1 MSSLSVQGRITL
13 IAGCCLLAS
22 AGALVASSL
31 FSAANMQDQVLT
43 STTAEAQSAAE
54 NWMKAMGSEQ
64 AAKVT
69 SYLDEAYFRATL
81 LGQGILF
88 QRKNAADNFGS
99 SETLRTAVNQQLHD
113 AAASSDNLLGVYAV
127 FEPDQLDGEDSNYHG
142 SSALGSNDQG
152 RFSTYWARVDG
163 KIEPEVQNESV
174 LADESPTAAGG
185 VENEWYRC
193 SIRSKA
199 LCLLEPY
206 LDDVGSQK
214 VLMTSVTVP
223 LLEQEKL
230 LGMVG
235 VDISL
240 TALQSLVKEMDQEL
254 YEGQG
259 KVLLVSSQGR
269 VAGVDGFDV
278 TLGSP
283 LGQQQYQTL
292 AGELQGWLGQGQIS
306 SRWSPDGTL
315 LQTFVPVKMRGTE
328 QKWGIYIELPRSV
341 VLASALQLQDDLSG
355 QASRSVMTQ
364 LLIGGLISAV
374 ALICIWLMAHQ
385 IVAPIRAVVA
395 RLKDIASGEGDL
407 TQRIELRRDD
417 EIGELAKW
425 FNSFLNKL
433 QSTISQVIDTV
444 AGTRAS
450 AEQAAS
456 VAERTSAGMQA
467 QYQEVDLVATA
478 FEELSATALQVA
490 GNANSAV
497 AAANQADTAAQE
509 GKYVVAD
516 TQEAM
521 RKLMAVISDA
531 KPVVEHLSANSENIN
546 DILVVIQGIAEQ
558 TNLLALNAAI
568 EAARAGEQG
577 RGFAVVADEVR
588 NLAGRTQN
596 AIVEIQTL
604 IGQLQSGTEAVVK
617 AIMTGH
623 SQADLTLTKVDL
635 SVSVLEQII
644 HAVATIHQMN
654 EQIAR
659 AAQEQSGVADE
670 INRNVSNIRDV
681 SHTIRAE
688 AASSAENGRELSA
701 LADKQQQLVGQ
712 FKV

>member
-69 SYLDEAYFRATL
+69 SYLDEAYFRVTL

-283 LGQQQYQTL
+283 LGQQYQTL

>member
-283 LGQQQYQTL
+283 LGQQYQTL
-292 AGELQGWLGQGQIS
+292 AGELKSWLGQGQIS

-341 VLASALQLQDDLSG
+341 VLASALQLQEDLSG

>member
-278 TLGSP
+278 TLGSS
-283 LGQQQYQTL
+283 LGQQYQTL

-306 SRWSPDGTL
+306 SRWSPDCTL

-341 VLASALQLQDDLSG
+341 VLASALQLQEDLSG
-355 QASRSVMTQ
+355 QANRSVMTQ

>member
-31 FSAANMQDQVLT
+31 FSAASMQDQVLT

-259 KVLLVSSQGR
+259 KVLLVSSQGHI
-269 VAGVDGFDV
+269 AGVDGFDV

-283 LGQQQYQTL
+283 LGQQYQTL

-355 QASRSVMTQ
+355 QANRSVMTQ
-364 LLIGGLISAV
+364 LIIGGLISAV

-531 KPVVEHLSANSENIN
+531 KPVVEHLSDNSENIN

>member
-13 IAGCCLLAS
+13 IAGCCLVAS

-174 LADESPTAAGG
+174 LADQSPTVAGG

-283 LGQQQYQTL
+283 LGQQYQTL
-292 AGELQGWLGQGQIS
+292 AGELLGWLGQGQVS

-341 VLASALQLQDDLSG
+341 VLASALQLQDELSG

>member
-174 LADESPTAAGG
+174 LADQSPTAAGG

-283 LGQQQYQTL
+283 LGQQYQTL

-341 VLASALQLQDDLSG
+341 VLASALQLQEDLSG

>member
-283 LGQQQYQTL
+283 LGQQYQTL
-292 AGELQGWLGQGQIS
+292 AGELKSWLGQGQIS
-306 SRWSPDGTL
+306 SHWSPDGTL

>member
-283 LGQQQYQTL
+283 LGQQYQTL
-292 AGELQGWLGQGQIS
+292 AGELNSWLGQGQVS

-374 ALICIWLMAHQ
+374 ALTCIWLMAHQ

>member
-174 LADESPTAAGG
+174 LADESPTGAGG

-283 LGQQQYQTL
+283 LGQQYQTL

-306 SRWSPDGTL
+306 SRWSPDGAL

-355 QASRSVMTQ
+355 QANRSVMTQ

>member
-1 MSSLSVQGRITL
+1 
-13 IAGCCLLAS
+13 
-22 AGALVASSL
+22 
-31 FSAANMQDQVLT
+31 
-43 STTAEAQSAAE
+43 
-54 NWMKAMGSEQ
+54 
-64 AAKVT
+64 
-69 SYLDEAYFRATL
+69 
-81 LGQGILF
+81 
-88 QRKNAADNFGS
+88 
-99 SETLRTAVNQQLHD
+99 
-113 AAASSDNLLGVYAV
+113 
-127 FEPDQLDGEDSNYHG
+127 
-142 SSALGSNDQG
+142 
-152 RFSTYWARVDG
+152 
-163 KIEPEVQNESV
+163 
-174 LADESPTAAGG
+174 
-185 VENEWYRC
+185 
-193 SIRSKA
+193 
-199 LCLLEPY
+199 
-206 LDDVGSQK
+206 
-214 VLMTSVTVP
+214 
-223 LLEQEKL
+223 
-230 LGMVG
+230 
-235 VDISL
+235 
-240 TALQSLVKEMDQEL
+240 
-254 YEGQG
+254 
-259 KVLLVSSQGR
+259 
-269 VAGVDGFDV
+269 
-278 TLGSP
+278 
-283 LGQQQYQTL
+283 
-292 AGELQGWLGQGQIS
+292 
-306 SRWSPDGTL
+306 
-315 LQTFVPVKMRGTE
+315 
-328 QKWGIYIELPRSV
+328 
-341 VLASALQLQDDLSG
+341 
-355 QASRSVMTQ
+355 
-364 LLIGGLISAV
+364 
-374 ALICIWLMAHQ
+374 
-385 IVAPIRAVVA
+385 
-395 RLKDIASGEGDL
+395 
-407 TQRIELRRDD
+407 
-417 EIGELAKW
+417 KW

-450 AEQAAS
+450 AEQAAQ

-497 AAANQADTAAQE
+497 AAANQADTSAQE

-531 KPVVEHLSANSENIN
+531 KPVVERLAANSDNIN

-604 IGQLQSGTEAVVK
+604 TGQLQSGTEAVVK

-623 SQADLTLTKVDL
+623 SQADVTLTKVDL

-688 AASSAENGRELSA
+688 AATSAENGRELSA

>member
-31 FSAANMQDQVLT
+31 YSAARMQDQVLT
-43 STTAEAQSAAE
+43 STTEEAQRSAE

-69 SYLDEAYFRATL
+69 SYLDEAYFRTTL
-81 LGQGILF
+81 LAQSILF

-99 SETLRTAVNQQLHD
+99 SEALRGAVNQQLHD
-113 AAASSDNLLGVYAV
+113 AAAASANLLGVYAV

-142 SSALGSNDQG
+142 SGELGANDKG

-163 KIEPEVQNESV
+163 KIEAEVQDESV

-185 VENEWYRC
+185 VENDWYRC

-223 LLEQEKL
+223 LLEQETL

-240 TALQSLVKEMDQEL
+240 ATLQSLVKEMDQAL
-254 YEGQG
+254 YDGQG
-259 KVLLVSSQGR
+259 KVLLVSHEGR
-269 VAGVDGFDV
+269 AAGVDGFDV

-283 LGQQQYQTL
+283 LGQQYQAL
-292 AGELQGWLGQGQIS
+292 AGDLKGWIGQGQTMT
-306 SRWSPDGTL
+306 RWSPDGTL
-315 LQTFVPVKMRGTE
+315 LQTFVPVSMRGTE
-328 QKWGIYIELPRSV
+328 HKWGIYIELPRTV
-341 VLASALQLQDDLSG
+341 VLASARQLQDELSS
-355 QASRSVMTQ
+355 QANGSVVTQ
-364 LLIGGLISAV
+364 LVIGGVISVV
-374 ALICIWLMAHQ
+374 ALLCIWLMARQ

-395 RLKDIASGEGDL
+395 RLKDIATGEGDL
-407 TQRIELRRDD
+407 TQRIDLHRDD

-450 AEQAAS
+450 AEQAAQ

-497 AAANQADTAAQE
+497 AAANQADTSAQE

-531 KPVVEHLSANSENIN
+531 KPVVERLAANSDNIN

-623 SQADLTLTKVDL
+623 SQADVTLTKVDL

-688 AASSAENGRELSA
+688 AATSAENGRELSA

>member
-1 MSSLSVQGRITL
+1 
-13 IAGCCLLAS
+13 
-22 AGALVASSL
+22 
-31 FSAANMQDQVLT
+31 MQDQVLT

-99 SETLRTAVNQQLHD
+99 SESLRTAVNQQLHD
-113 AAASSDNLLGVYAV
+113 AAASSDHLLGVYAV

-163 KIEPEVQNESV
+163 KIEPEVQDESV

-223 LLEQEKL
+223 LLEQDKL

-283 LGQQQYQTL
+283 LGQQYQTL
-292 AGELQGWLGQGQIS
+292 TAALQGWLGQGQVA
-306 SRWSPDGTL
+306 SRWSPDGNL

-490 GNANSAV
+490 SNANSAV
-497 AAANQADTAAQE
+497 AAANEADTAAQE

-623 SQADLTLTKVDL
+623 GQADLTLTKVDL

-644 HAVATIHQMN
+644 HAVGTIHQMN

>member
-193 SIRSKA
+193 SIRSKV

-240 TALQSLVKEMDQEL
+240 AALQSLVKEMDQEL

-283 LGQQQYQTL
+283 LGQQYQTL

-306 SRWSPDGTL
+306 SRWSPDGAL

-497 AAANQADTAAQE
+497 AAANQADAAAQE

>member
-193 SIRSKA
+193 SIRSKT

-283 LGQQQYQTL
+283 LGQQYQTL

-328 QKWGIYIELPRSV
+328 QKWGIYIELRRSV
-341 VLASALQLQDDLSG
+341 VLASALQLQEDLSG

>member
-1 MSSLSVQGRITL
+1 MSFLSVQGRITL

-283 LGQQQYQTL
+283 LGQQYQTL
-292 AGELQGWLGQGQIS
+292 AGELQGWLGQGQVS

>member
-31 FSAANMQDQVLT
+31 YSAARMQDQVLT
-43 STTAEAQSAAE
+43 STTEEAQRSAE

-69 SYLDEAYFRATL
+69 SYLDEAYFRTTL
-81 LGQGILF
+81 LAQGILF

-99 SETLRTAVNQQLHD
+99 SETLRGAVNQQLHD
-113 AAASSDNLLGVYAV
+113 AAASSANLLGVYAV

-142 SSALGSNDQG
+142 SSALGANDKG

-163 KIEPEVQNESV
+163 KIEAEVQNESV

-223 LLEQEKL
+223 LLEQETL

-240 TALQSLVKEMDQEL
+240 ATLQNLVKEMDKAL
-254 YEGQG
+254 YDGQG
-259 KVLLVSSQGR
+259 KVLLVSHEGR
-269 VAGVDGFDV
+269 AAGVDGFDV

-283 LGQQQYQTL
+283 LGQQYLAL
-292 AGELQGWLGQGQIS
+292 AGDLTGWLGQGQS
-306 SRWSPDGTL
+306 MTRWSPDGSL
-315 LQTFVPVKMRGTE
+315 LQTFVPVRMRGTA
-328 QKWGIYIELPRSV
+328 QTWGIYIELPRSV
-341 VLASALQLQDDLSG
+341 VLASARQLQEDLSS
-355 QASRSVMTQ
+355 QANRSVVTQ
-364 LLIGGLISAV
+364 LVIGGVISAIG
-374 ALICIWLMAHQ
+374 LLCIWLMAHQ

-395 RLKDIASGEGDL
+395 RLKDIATGEGDL
-407 TQRIELRRDD
+407 TQRIDLHRDD

-433 QSTISQVIDTV
+433 QTTISQVIDTV

-450 AEQAAS
+450 AEQAAQ

-497 AAANQADTAAQE
+497 AAANQADTSAQE

-531 KPVVEHLSANSENIN
+531 KPVVERLSANSENIN

-604 IGQLQSGTEAVVK
+604 IGQLQSGTQAVVK

-623 SQADLTLTKVDL
+623 SQADVTLTKVDL

-688 AASSAENGRELSA
+688 AATSAENGRELSA

>member
-31 FSAANMQDQVLT
+31 YSAARMQDQVLT
-43 STTAEAQSAAE
+43 STTEEAQRSAE

-69 SYLDEAYFRATL
+69 SYLDEAYFRTTL
-81 LGQGILF
+81 LAQSILF

-99 SETLRTAVNQQLHD
+99 SEALRGAVNQQLHD
-113 AAASSDNLLGVYAV
+113 AAAASANLLGVYAV

-142 SSALGSNDQG
+142 SGELGANDKG

-163 KIEPEVQNESV
+163 KIEAEVQDESV

-185 VENEWYRC
+185 VENDWYRC

-223 LLEQEKL
+223 LLEQETL

-240 TALQSLVKEMDQEL
+240 ATLQSLVKEMDQAL
-254 YEGQG
+254 YDGQG
-259 KVLLVSSQGR
+259 KVLLVSHEGR
-269 VAGVDGFDV
+269 AAGVDGFDV

-283 LGQQQYQTL
+283 LGQQYQAL
-292 AGELQGWLGQGQIS
+292 AGDLKGWIGQGQTMT
-306 SRWSPDGTL
+306 RWSPDGTL
-315 LQTFVPVKMRGTE
+315 LQTFVPVSMRGTE
-328 QKWGIYIELPRSV
+328 HKWGIYIELPRTV
-341 VLASALQLQDDLSG
+341 VLASARQLQDELSN
-355 QASRSVMTQ
+355 QANGSVVTQ
-364 LLIGGLISAV
+364 LVIGGVISVV
-374 ALICIWLMAHQ
+374 ALLCIWLMARQ
-385 IVAPIRAVVA
+385 IVAPIRTVVA
-395 RLKDIASGEGDL
+395 RLKDIATGEGDL
-407 TQRIELRRDD
+407 TQRIDLHRDD

-450 AEQAAS
+450 AEQAAQ

-497 AAANQADTAAQE
+497 AAANQADTSAQE

-531 KPVVEHLSANSENIN
+531 KPVVERLAANSDNIN

-623 SQADLTLTKVDL
+623 SQADVTLTKVDL

-688 AASSAENGRELSA
+688 AATSAENGRELSA

>member
-174 LADESPTAAGG
+174 LADASPTAAGG

-283 LGQQQYQTL
+283 LGQQYQTL
-292 AGELQGWLGQGQIS
+292 AGELQGWLGQGQVS

>member
-185 VENEWYRC
+185 VENEWYLC

-283 LGQQQYQTL
+283 LGQQYQTL

>member
-283 LGQQQYQTL
+283 LGQQYQTL
-292 AGELQGWLGQGQIS
+292 AGELQGWLGRGQIS

-341 VLASALQLQDDLSG
+341 VLASALQLQDELSG

>member
-13 IAGCCLLAS
+13 IAGCCLVAS

-193 SIRSKA
+193 SIRGKA

-283 LGQQQYQTL
+283 LGQQYQTL
-292 AGELQGWLGQGQIS
+292 AGELLGWLGQGQVS